1 MTISDA
7 EARLI
12 ISNAIR
18 NCLYAIHVDDD
29 DKDSEM
35 TKEDKE
41 ELLREFEDVAEV
53 MTKMLGLSVLA
64 GESANKPFVISFGLP
79 ESVEEFL
86 YGPDDEDDSD
96 E

>member
-12 ISNAIR
+12 ISSSIR
-18 NCLYAIHVDDD
+18 NCLYAIHVDDN
-29 DKDSEM
+29 DKESDLS
-35 TKEDKE
+35 KEDKE
-41 ELLREFEDVAEV
+41 EIFREFEDVAEA

-64 GESANKPFVISFGLP
+64 GDSPEKPFVISFYLP
-79 ESVEEFL
+79 DSVEDFL
-86 YGPDDEDDSD
+86 YGPEEDDEDD